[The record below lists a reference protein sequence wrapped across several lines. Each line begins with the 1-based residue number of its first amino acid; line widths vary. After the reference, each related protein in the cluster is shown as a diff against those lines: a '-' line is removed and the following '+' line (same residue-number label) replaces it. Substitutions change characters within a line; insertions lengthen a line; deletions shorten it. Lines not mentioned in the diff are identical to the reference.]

1 MSNKIKIL
9 NENQRNKAV
18 QLLSFRSRYQS
29 YDPERSKGQSDII
42 GPFKTTVR
50 ISCDSNDVI
59 TQHRGIRPENEVNQ
73 DNISPGFINSHKK
86 IGLYRDPVLEISK
99 ETKCLRRQEGQNE
112 VVLNKEAV
120 DTGKEKSE
128 KINEKSTEDRK
139 QCRHTEDMKEY
150 TEGNQRSHVNKQEI
164 VNTNR
169 ESESERETPVPTE
182 GNQDNVIKAELLKA
196 SKPVERVNEVQ
207 LVKPVRQQWEETN
220 ETSSKEKIQNCEK
233 ELNLEETATTNC
245 NTDNNQEET
254 KGTIYNKEE
263 GGRRPVS
270 WYVEMFNKGS
280 DDQKLE
286 GSGNLAKTKKL
297 LVEEVKNDDTL
308 NKNVNRGPESVKLDR
323 TTTKPNALTQVIREI
338 KNLEPHEANCVQITK
353 MDKILYDKI
362 RRQDIKQVID
372 TEKKKVK
379 AGEQEEVNK
388 VGIRDEGKINQEE
401 KDGELETEDVNT
413 AKRGERREEEKAEN
427 VTNEAT
433 SNKKAIAE
441 AATAGAATTQTSA
454 AAATTPT
461 TAAAATTPTK
471 AGAAATPTTT
481 GAATTPTTAGAAAIP
496 TTTGASATPTTVG
509 AATTPTKAGAA
520 TPTTAGVATTPTT
533 AAAATATTVPE
544 WNLPQMPAGISILLE
559 HVLGIFTITGRC
571 CRSNLMLDLLNLIFV
586 MFTRFCSYFSLH
598 FTCSSYS

>member
-1 MSNKIKIL
+1 MNNKIKIL

-112 VVLNKEAV
+112 VVLNTEAV

-128 KINEKSTEDRK
+128 KINEKSTEDGK
-139 QCRHTEDMKEY
+139 PGRHTEDMKEY

-169 ESESERETPVPTE
+169 ESESERGTPVPTE
-182 GNQDNVIKAELLKA
+182 GNQDNVIKDEMLKA
-196 SKPVERVNEVQ
+196 SKLVERVNDVQ
-207 LVKPVRQQWEETN
+207 LVKCVRQHWEETN
-220 ETSSKEKIQNCEK
+220 ETSLKEKIQNCEK

-254 KGTIYNKEE
+254 KGTICNKEE

-280 DDQKLE
+280 DDQKME
-286 GSGNLAKTKKL
+286 GFGNLAKTKKL
-297 LVEEVKNDDTL
+297 LVKEVKNDDTL
-308 NKNVNRGPESVKLDR
+308 HKNVNRGPESVKLDR

-362 RRQDIKQVID
+362 GRQDIKQVID

-401 KDGELETEDVNT
+401 KDGELENEDVNT

-454 AAATTPT
+454 AATTPT

-471 AGAAATPTTT
+471 AGAAATPTTA
-481 GAATTPTTAGAAAIP
+481 GAAATPTTAGPATTPTTA
-496 TTTGASATPTTVG
+496 G

-559 HVLGIFTITGRC
+559 HVLNIYNNRKVLQI
-571 CRSNLMLDLLNLIFV
+571 
-586 MFTRFCSYFSLH
+586 
-598 FTCSSYS
+598 

>member
-1 MSNKIKIL
+1 MNNKIKIL

-128 KINEKSTEDRK
+128 KINEKSTEDGK

-182 GNQDNVIKAELLKA
+182 GNQANVIKDALLKA

-297 LVEEVKNDDTL
+297 LVKEVKNDDTL
-308 NKNVNRGPESVKLDR
+308 HKNVNRGPESVTLDR

-362 RRQDIKQVID
+362 GRQDIKQVID

-413 AKRGERREEEKAEN
+413 AKRAERREEEKAEN

-454 AAATTPT
+454 AATTPT

-481 GAATTPTTAGAAAIP
+481 GAAAAATP
-496 TTTGASATPTTVG
+496 TTTGAAATPTTVGAAAMTPTKAGAATLATVGAATTPTKAGTATTPTTVG

-520 TPTTAGVATTPTT
+520 TQTTAGLATTPTT

-544 WNLPQMPAGISILLE
+544 WNLPQMPAGISIL
-559 HVLGIFTITGRC
+559 
-571 CRSNLMLDLLNLIFV
+571 
-586 MFTRFCSYFSLH
+586 Y
-598 FTCSSYS
+598 